1 MKKTLIIYALLLV
14 TSLGFAYRSWTAE
27 QGPDLSESVVIL
39 QLAQDDLTGVRY
51 DSAKIDVALEVRDD
65 EAGRYVWVNA
75 KPKAEEPEAEPADAP
90 PNPHAPPPVDTTPEE
105 FKAGLAG
112 DRVIEGLAPFV
123 AKRILEGV
131 DEAKL
136 DELGLANAEA
146 TLSIERDGRDA
157 KTYEVG
163 GGVYGGS
170 NVYVRDAE
178 TGTIYV
184 VDAKLIRPLQ
194 NAKRTLVDRTLFE
207 IPQKDISQV
216 VIKAG
221 EAQATFEQ
229 RNPDD
234 AQATFWAAPNASEAN
249 ETAGGWLDK
258 ALRLKTSSYVQPGS
272 EPTELEEVFS
282 FEVQSAGTPS
292 VSVSVLRA
300 WGEDGEENWYGRSA
314 HTRALVSLQRAGAA
328 EAAADVAS
336 VLDSAG

>member
-1 MKKTLIIYALLLV
+1 MKKTLAIYALLLV
-14 TSLGFAYRSWTAE
+14 TSLVFAYRSWTAE
-27 QGPDLSESVVIL
+27 EGPDLAEAVVVL
-39 QLAQDDLTGVRY
+39 QISADDLVGVRY
-51 DSAKIDVALEVRDD
+51 DSEKIDVALEVREDD
-65 EAGRYVWVNA
+65 AGRFVWVNA
-75 KPKAEEPEAEPADAP
+75 QPKAVAEAEQPEQPA
-90 PNPHAPPPVDTTPEE
+90 NPHAPPPVDTTPEE
-105 FKAGLAG
+105 FKAGVAG

-146 TLSIERDGRDA
+146 TLSIEREGRDA

-170 NVYVRDAE
+170 NVYVRDPE

-184 VDAKLIRPLQ
+184 VDAKVIRPLQ

-207 IPQKDISQV
+207 IPQKDITRV
-216 VIKAG
+216 TIRAG
-221 EAQATFEQ
+221 DAEATFEQ

-234 AQATFWAAPNASEAN
+234 AQATFWASPEASEAN

-258 ALRLKTSSYVQPGS
+258 ALRLKTSSYVQPGE
-272 EPTELEEVFS
+272 EPADLEEVFS
-282 FEVQSAGTPS
+282 FAVQTAGADAVV
-292 VSVSVLRA
+292 VSVYRA
-300 WGEDGEENWYGRSA
+300 WGEDGEESWYGRSA
-314 HTRALVSLQRAGAA
+314 HTRALVALQRAGAA
-328 EAAADVAS
+328 ETAADVAT